1 MNLRDKGEKRM
12 KKIVTFDE
20 EEYDKIREQLVVFKD
35 DIWDV
40 TDPGDR
46 SIMFEDLT
54 KLEELLGIYD

>member
-1 MNLRDKGEKRM
+1 M
-12 KKIVTFDE
+12 KKITMFEE
-20 EEYDKIREQLVVFKD
+20 EEYNKIREQLVVFKE
-35 DIWDV
+35 DIRDV